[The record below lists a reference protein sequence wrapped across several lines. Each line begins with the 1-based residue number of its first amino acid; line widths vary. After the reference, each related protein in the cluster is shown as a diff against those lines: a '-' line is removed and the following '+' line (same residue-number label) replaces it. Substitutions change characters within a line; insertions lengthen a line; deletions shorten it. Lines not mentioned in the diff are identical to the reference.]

1 MMRSEWENDE
11 IVEQFRDWLSF
22 TSREI
27 RDLDE
32 VDETGHEAL
41 ETEDERSAAE
51 WPATGLLQV
60 VEALTA
66 MRHELKLQTRNGRS
80 LEDSVQAARQS
91 LEAAMRQFQTV
102 QAKEAESAHRAALPL
117 IEALAGLDESLL
129 RGIRAM
135 EITHRQLTEMAPQQ
149 LRQVLDDELQ
159 RLPRW
164 RQWLVR
170 AWCTRL
176 RDHIADAAAQFADE
190 EFVRV
195 MEGYQLIQ
203 NRVQQELRK
212 QGLSRVATT
221 GQRVDPT
228 CMTVVDIVDDPSLP
242 PETVVEEL
250 RPGYRWRDTVIRCAE
265 VRAVKSR
272 GSAGTFARDS
282 IARDSIAGDNVAAQ
296 GDLVDNHRPWN
307 AADVELGKRVVWPD
321 TGEE

>member
-1 MMRSEWENDE
+1 MMRSEWEHDE
-11 IVEQFRDWLSF
+11 IVEQFRDWLAD

-27 RDLDE
+27 RNHDDFSDINDE
-32 VDETGHEAL
+32 SGDADCDPSVAD
-41 ETEDERSAAE
+41 
-51 WPATGLLQV
+51 WPTTGLLQV

-80 LEDSVQAARQS
+80 LEDSVQVARQS
-91 LEAAMRQFQTV
+91 LESAMRQFQSV
-102 QAKEAESAHRAALPL
+102 QAKEAESAHRAAQPL

-129 RGIRAM
+129 RGVRAM

-159 RLPRW
+159 RLPWWRRW
-164 RQWLVR
+164 LIH
-170 AWCTRL
+170 AWCQRL
-176 RDHIADAAAQFADE
+176 RDQIADAAARFADE
-190 EFVRV
+190 EFARI

-203 NRVQQELRK
+203 SRVQQELRK
-212 QGLSRVATT
+212 QGLSRLVTL

-242 PETVVEEL
+242 PEVVVEEL

-272 GSAGTFARDS
+272 GGAEINRRDDAAAATGGFAHHAS
-282 IARDSIAGDNVAAQ
+282 TAYATE
-296 GDLVDNHRPWN
+296 VDPDPH
-307 AADVELGKRVVWPD
+307 VVWPD
-321 TGEE
+321 AGQE